1 MYDIVYRDECVL
13 VLDKPTGLLAV
24 PGRGPDLQD
33 CLSARVQRDFPTALV
48 VHRLD
53 RDTSGLMV
61 MALDA
66 DAQRELSRQ
75 FAARA
80 VEKRYVAERFI
91 RLFENRL
98 CVYSESVSQ
107 LYTNYGLHF
116 PTEIGRKMV
125 VLPNPYAFHDTLHH
139 ISPLSVR
146 KTGLCVLPGQF
157 QDHKGLLLARLG
169 SNGEMLQARPFKS
182 ALAQIISKLKQ
193 SGDVFLPV
201 LVKGDLREFD
211 QRMPYLH
218 LHRLQLV
225 NLPHLSAFE
234 RNDLQQTVTRKLLML
249 YRQADQ
255 LTC

>member
-1 MYDIVYRDECVL
+1 MSFQEVDL
-13 VLDKPTGLLAV
+13 TNKPN
-24 PGRGPDLQD
+24 PDLIWD
-33 CLSARVQRDFPTALV
+33 
-48 VHRLD
+48 LD
-53 RDTSGLMV
+53 QM
-61 MALDA
+61 
-66 DAQRELSRQ
+66 
-75 FAARA
+75 
-80 VEKRYVAERFI
+80 EKRDLAERFI

-125 VLPNPYAFHDTLHH
+125 VLPNPYAFHDTLNH
-139 ISPLSVR
+139 ISPYSVR

-157 QDHKGLLLARLG
+157 QNHKGLLLARLG
-169 SNGEMLQARPFKS
+169 PKGELLQARPFKG
-182 ALAQIISKLKQ
+182 ALAQIISKLKE

-218 LHRLQLV
+218 LHRLQLTQ
-225 NLPHLSAFE
+225 LPHLSAFE

>member
-1 MYDIVYRDECVL
+1 MNFQEVNL
-13 VLDKPTGLLAV
+13 GKNPNLDLIW
-24 PGRGPDLQD
+24 DL
-33 CLSARVQRDFPTALV
+33 
-48 VHRLD
+48 
-53 RDTSGLMV
+53 DTLE
-61 MALDA
+61 
-66 DAQRELSRQ
+66 QREL
-75 FAARA
+75 
-80 VEKRYVAERFI
+80 AERFI

-116 PTEIGRKMV
+116 PAELGRKMV
-125 VLPNPYAFHDTLHH
+125 VLPNPYAFHDTLSH

-157 QDHKGLLLARLG
+157 HGHRGLLLARLG
-169 SNGEMLQARPFKS
+169 PQGELAQARPFKS
-182 ALAQIISKLKQ
+182 ALAQIISKLKE

-218 LHRLQLV
+218 LHRLQLSQ
-225 NLPHLSAFE
+225 LPHLSAFE
-234 RNDLQQTVTRKLLML
+234 RKDLQQTVTRKLLLL

-255 LTC
+255 LSC